1 MMKHIENDV
10 MSAKHANDKIE
21 GSLISW
27 GVFATVINE
36 EILKVSD
43 GVLSSEDKRLGA
55 YFITKQELS
64 TERFP
69 EKVLKYLWDDAFK
82 MNRDSLFAAEC
93 NSFDAVTAMYRS
105 KSDKDPL
112 SQIINQSVYTE
123 MLNRMNNL
131 V

>member
-1 MMKHIENDV
+1 MEHILL
-10 MSAKHANDKIE
+10 H
-21 GSLISW
+21 
-27 GVFATVINE
+27 
-36 EILKVSD
+36 EIREALKRIR
-43 GVLSSEDKRLGA
+43 K
-55 YFITKQELS
+55 
-64 TERFP
+64 FP
-69 EKVLKYLWDDAFK
+69 EKVIKYLWDDAFK

-131 V
+131 A

>member
-1 MMKHIENDV
+1 MR
-10 MSAKHANDKIE
+10 
-21 GSLISW
+21 ISCCQVCW
-27 GVFATVINE
+27 DT
-36 EILKVSD
+36 
-43 GVLSSEDKRLGA
+43 

-131 V
+131 A